1 MYIEELHSLER
12 VTHSVVNND
21 ETNKPVTGRRCSL
34 NDAAATEMDSLEG
47 RYKFVKPNLR

>member
-21 ETNKPVTGRRCSL
+21 ETNKPVTRRDVHL
-34 NDAAATEMDSLEG
+34 TTQQQ
-47 RYKFVKPNLR
+47 RRWIP